1 MGSLNPI
8 YYNCSYCQVQVYHL
22 TTLCFPNLFFVP
34 FLLFFC
40 IRLNQLKCLFFYIS
54 ALLTCYNSVCFYCNG
69 YFRFIV
75 YVINLSQSVF
85 IIIPLHI
92 KYKHLKIYF
101 HFFPSLLLTSIQFSL
116 PVSQIPHYVVLFIK
130 QFIFYGDQNNKKKLH
145 VFVVQL
151 LSHIRLFVTSWTA
164 AHQAS
169 LSFTISWSLLKL
181 MSLKSVMPSNH
192 LILCHP
198 LLLPPSIFPS
208 IRVFSSESASSGQN
222 IGASASASV
231 LPVNIQ
237 DWFPLWL
244 TGLISLQ

>member
-22 TTLCFPNLFFVP
+22 TILCFPNLFFVP
-34 FLLFFC
+34 LFLFFC

-101 HFFPSLLLTSIQFSL
+101 YFFPPYCWHLSSLAYLCHKFHIMLFCLL
-116 PVSQIPHYVVLFIK
+116 
-130 QFIFYGDQNNKKKLH
+130 N
-145 VFVVQL
+145 
-151 LSHIRLFVTSWTA
+151 
-164 AHQAS
+164 S
-169 LSFTISWSLLKL
+169 LSFMGIYIIRKSYMNLL
-181 MSLKSVMPSNH
+181 
-192 LILCHP
+192 
-198 LLLPPSIFPS
+198 
-208 IRVFSSESASSGQN
+208 FSH
-222 IGASASASV
+222 
-231 LPVNIQ
+231 
-237 DWFPLWL
+237 
-244 TGLISLQ
+244 

>member
-8 YYNCSYCQVQVYHL
+8 YCNYSYCQVQVYHL
-22 TTLCFPNLFFVP
+22 TTLCFSNLFFVP

-54 ALLTCYNSVCFYCNG
+54 ALLTCYNSVFFYCNG

-101 HFFPSLLLTSIQFSL
+101 HFVPSLLLTSIQFSL

-130 QFIFYGDQNNKKKLH
+130 QFIFYGNINKKKKLTCICCSVTKSYPTLCDLMNCSTPGFPVLH
-145 VFVVQL
+145 Y
-151 LSHIRLFVTSWTA
+151 
-164 AHQAS
+164 
-169 LSFTISWSLLKL
+169 
-181 MSLKSVMPSNH
+181 
-192 LILCHP
+192 
-198 LLLPPSIFPS
+198 LPKFAQIH
-208 IRVFSSESASSGQN
+208 VH
-222 IGASASASV
+222 
-231 LPVNIQ
+231 
-237 DWFPLWL
+237 
-244 TGLISLQ
+244 